1 MHLRYALRWTGQFGR
16 AAAIAEVMET
26 LTNNGRHCR
35 TTYLQHISK
44 RHADHF
50 VARASGDAKLYY
62 ARKLLRINEN
72 ECAEAHTPAQH
83 NIP

>member
-16 AAAIAEVMET
+16 AAAIAEVMAS
-26 LTNNGRHCR
+26 LTNN
-35 TTYLQHISK
+35 
-44 RHADHF
+44 
-50 VARASGDAKLYY
+50 GDAKLYY